1 MNEHSHA
8 LKTTMD
14 TISVFTVIGTLM
26 DILPPIAALLTIVW
40 TCINIYESATFQK
53 FLARFKK
60 KGDGSAER
68 Q

>member
-1 MNEHSHA
+1 
-8 LKTTMD
+8 MD

-26 DILPPIAALLTIVW
+26 DILPPIAALLTIIW

-60 KGDGSAER
+60 EGNGSAER
-68 Q
+68 